1 MTMITTKNVAAGFD
15 EVAPR
20 YDLMVALNPGY
31 HTHLRSAADVLI
43 DRLPH
48 PEVSNGHHPVGLLD
62 LGCGSG
68 ASTRAILQA
77 AQAAGLRYNL
87 VGVDASTGMVD
98 QARAK
103 RWPDGVRFELG
114 LAEESAWSRTLW
126 GIDGPIHGVFAAYLF
141 RNVSDRDET
150 LAGLFDLIAADG
162 VLVVQEYS
170 TAGSGLWGQLVWSA
184 VCWLAIIPLGL
195 LISRRTRLYRYLWRS
210 VLRFDSIQTF
220 VDRLYRAGFTRCR
233 GPHRA
238 GLAARHP
245 AHLPGAQASG
255 SLHDHWAPQAALAA
269 WRGCS
274 RRAASGAI
282 RARHGSPAAPSP
294 SSWRAAALPG
304 SRLRSDWPNA
314 AYR

>member
-1 MTMITTKNVAAGFD
+1 VTMITTKNVAASFD

-31 HTHLRSAADVLI
+31 HTHLRAAADVLI
-43 DRLPH
+43 ERLPH
-48 PEVSNGHHPVGLLD
+48 PEATNGHHPVGLLD

-103 RWPDGVRFELG
+103 QWPDGVRFELG

-126 GIDGPIHGVFAAYLF
+126 GIEGPIHGVLAAYLF
-141 RNVSDRDET
+141 RNVSDRDGA

-170 TAGSGLWGQLVWSA
+170 TAESGLWGQLVWSA

-220 VDRLYRAGFTRCR
+220 VDRLYRAGFTDVEVRTVPGWQR
-233 GPHRA
+233 GILHTFRARKPAPH
-238 GLAARHP
+238 
-245 AHLPGAQASG
+245 S
-255 SLHDHWAPQAALAA
+255 
-269 WRGCS
+269 
-274 RRAASGAI
+274 SGANGQV
-282 RARHGSPAAPSP
+282 H
-294 SSWRAAALPG
+294 
-304 SRLRSDWPNA
+304 NHNVV
-314 AYR
+314 

>member
-1 MTMITTKNVAAGFD
+1 MITTKNVAAGFD

-31 HTHLRSAADVLI
+31 HTYLRAAADGLI

-77 AQAAGLRYNL
+77 AQAADLRYNL

-126 GIDGPIHGVFAAYLF
+126 GIDGPIHGVL
-141 RNVSDRDET
+141 
-150 LAGLFDLIAADG
+150 ADG

-220 VDRLYRAGFTRCR
+220 VDRLYRAGFTDVEVRTVPGWQR
-233 GPHRA
+233 GI
-238 GLAARHP
+238 
-245 AHLPGAQASG
+245 
-255 SLHDHWAPQAALAA
+255 LHTF
-269 WRGCS
+269 
-274 RRAASGAI
+274 
-282 RARHGSPAAPSP
+282 RARKPAPIS
-294 SSWRAAALPG
+294 
-304 SRLRSDWPNA
+304 
-314 AYR
+314 